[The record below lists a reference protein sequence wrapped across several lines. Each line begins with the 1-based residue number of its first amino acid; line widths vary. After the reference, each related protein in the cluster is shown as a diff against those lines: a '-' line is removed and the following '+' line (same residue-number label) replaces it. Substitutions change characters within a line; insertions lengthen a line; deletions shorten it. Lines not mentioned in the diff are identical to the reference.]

1 MKNYILNHP
10 GKGFAEFEN
19 FLNKYNVDL
28 DNDSFSVLFDE
39 ILESNSI
46 EYFQAFADFDESE
59 TYCRGEGDV
68 YQVNINVAVNTSP
81 VEFELIG
88 YTTDTIPYYNHYNQP
103 LHRVQ

>member
-1 MKNYILNHP
+1 MKNYIFNNH
-10 GKGFAEFEN
+10 GKGFIELEN
-19 FLNKYNVDL
+19 FLNKYNIDL
-28 DNDSFSVLFDE
+28 DDDSFTVLFDE
-39 ILESNSI
+39 LLKGDFI
-46 EYFQAFADFDESE
+46 EYFQAFTDFDESE
-59 TYCRGEGDV
+59 TYRRGKGDV